1 MPFTASNLSALVQGN
16 AFTLWHY
23 RTTDSRATVSAVGY
37 FGAVAARLQPGDL
50 LILQAADALAL
61 LPFRTGAALGTGVTL
76 DGAVGPVNTLRSV
89 AQRFSIAQA
98 AAAVVRTIV
107 LVPFAAAITA
117 GSSIPVSANIGG
129 PVSQVVFTLRDRND
143 VVVPPARTVA
153 VVNGVASTSFPA
165 PPVGTGYRI
174 RVEDAADPAIAAVSR
189 TFTVG
194 PDLRLL
200 LQEGGGLLLL
210 ENGAGMLKQ

>member
-1 MPFTASNLSALVQGN
+1 MPFTASDLSALVQAN

-23 RTTDSRATVSAVGY
+23 RTTDTRATVSALGY
-37 FGAVAARLQPGDL
+37 FTAVAAQLQPGDL

-61 LPFRTGAALGTGVTL
+61 LPIRTGAALGTGVTL
-76 DGAVGPVNTLRSV
+76 DGAVGPINTLLSV

-98 AAAVVRTIV
+98 ASAVVRTIA

-129 PVSQVVFTLRDRND
+129 PISQVVFTLLDRND
-143 VVVPPARTVA
+143 VVIPPARTVA
-153 VVNGVASTSFPA
+153 VVNGQASTSFPA
-165 PPVGTGYRI
+165 PPIGTGYSIRI
-174 RVEDAADPAIAAVSR
+174 EDAADPAIAAVSK

-200 LQEGGGLLLL
+200 LQEDGGLLLL
-210 ENGAGMLKQ
+210 ESGAGVLKQ